1 MEIGRNRLANTGQSL
16 IATFISPFLFGIFM
30 AWEVWSDKGG
40 YDSTYGH
47 MGFFCNTADVS
58 FGPVFLTDTNFD
70 KGMFY
75 DMWEKANFADP
86 RLDEGGLWSKTHR
99 IIHLMDYQDTVKAII
114 NVFHG
119 NRVIF
124 TESREDCWDNID
136 FSPFHPELE
145 ALSEDDFDTVN
156 ELIDDANNDMKVLL
170 ISEYNDEKGSTKLSD
185 NGLSIELN
193 WEVINE

>member
-1 MEIGRNRLANTGQSL
+1 
-16 IATFISPFLFGIFM
+16 M
-30 AWEVWSDKGG
+30 AWEVWSDTNR
-40 YDSTYGH
+40 DTSYGH

-58 FGPVFLTDTNFD
+58 FGPVFLTDNDFD
-70 KGMFY
+70 KGTFY
-75 DMWEKANFADP
+75 DMWDKANFADP
-86 RLDEGGLWSKTHR
+86 RSQEGNLWSKTHR
-99 IIHLMDYQDTVKAII
+99 IIHLMDWKSNVKATM

-119 NRVIF
+119 NKVIF
-124 TESREDCWDNID
+124 TESREENWDNID

-145 ALSEDDFDTVN
+145 ALSEDDFDTVCD
-156 ELIDDANNDMKVLL
+156 LLDDANNDMTVLL